1 MTRTLPDLLQTLGGF
16 ADFGLLTAQGELTFP
31 AGNTADSTERS
42 LVDRLKTHSRDLL
55 RAYLRQPDMPGWR
68 LALIH
73 RPQDPASRNPADLC
87 FETDVIHQLYPAG
100 NRNSGSLTAFQQKCR
115 HQDLAHG
122 IALLLSQYPDIA
134 PEIPLYCPVL
144 FDRHTMLAH
153 YCDAPGQ
160 AAAPELANTPVIEV
174 LNFSAPLALNQ
185 RASAE
190 ILALRARLQR
200 SLPMQ
205 DGRDAPTFDILDD
218 LPQPLYAETAGDA
231 QYHGVDK
238 RTDRDVFLPERALQQ
253 LHVSQHHEPV
263 ERWLELPHRAVS
275 AARLQEFVH
284 FRDLD
289 PARLSVLAARSF
301 VYTAAPGSPLL
312 DLGMADP
319 WNMYLLEGTVLL
331 TAADGA
337 GYTVEGGGAKASHP
351 VAFLK
356 PRKYTVTT
364 LTKVSFLWI
373 HDTLLHVLRAS
384 RTPPTDPAPVPGG
397 ESDAD
402 PGTGPADP
410 RLHR

>member
-1 MTRTLPDLLQTLGGF
+1 MTNALPDLLQTLGGL
-16 ADFGLLTAQGELTFP
+16 ADFGLLTAQGELSFP
-31 AGNTADSTERS
+31 AGNTADPTERS
-42 LVDRLKTHSRDLL
+42 LLDRLRAQSRDLL

-73 RPQDPASRNPADLC
+73 RPADPASRNPLDLC
-87 FETDVIHQLYPAG
+87 FETDVIRQLYPAA
-100 NRNSGSLTAFQQKCR
+100 NRNTGSLTAFQQKCR
-115 HQDLAHG
+115 HQELAQG
-122 IALLLSQYPDIA
+122 ITLLLSQYPDIA

-144 FDRHTMLAH
+144 FDRHTMRAH
-153 YCDAPGQ
+153 YFDASGQTAAAGQ
-160 AAAPELANTPVIEV
+160 ADTPVIEV

-185 RASAE
+185 RASPE

-200 SLPMQ
+200 SLPVQ

-218 LPQPLYAETAGDA
+218 LPQTLYAEPAGDT
-231 QYHGVDK
+231 QYYGVDK
-238 RTDRDVFLPERALQQ
+238 RTDRDVFLPERSLQQ
-253 LHVSQHHEPV
+253 LHVSQRHEPV
-263 ERWLELPHRAVS
+263 ERWLELPHRAVG

-289 PARLSVLAARSF
+289 PARLAVLAARSF
-301 VYTAAPGSPLL
+301 VYTAAPGSTLL

-331 TAADGA
+331 SAADGA
-337 GYTVEGGGAKASHP
+337 GYTVEGGSARANHP

-373 HDTLLHVLRAS
+373 HDTLLLVLRAR
-384 RTPPTDPAPVPGG
+384 RTLPADPASVPGR
-397 ESDAD
+397 ESGAD
-402 PGTGPADP
+402 PGPGPAGP